1 MRQLLRGLGQF
12 VVSIGEGIKAL
23 FREPECKACKFN
35 EGFIEYLSNEINRL
49 IDERDDYKHKLH
61 LLTRIEQPS
70 HNHEVKIRFDEP
82 NKVKGIISPMK
93 QRAEAERKSR
103 QEHWRALADEAAS
116 LPNISETKDA
126 S

>member
-1 MRQLLRGLGQF
+1 MGLGQF
-12 VVSIGEGIKAL
+12 VVSIGNGIKTL
-23 FREPECKACKFN
+23 FQEPECKVCK
-35 EGFIEYLSNEINRL
+35 SKQEIINFLMEEITQTQMR
-49 IDERDDYKHKLH
+49 EVDYKGKLFR
-61 LLTRIEQPS
+61 LMRLE
-70 HNHEVKIRFDEP
+70 EP
-82 NKVKGIISPMK
+82 NQAQTQTLGPNQRIRGIISPMK

>member
-1 MRQLLRGLGQF
+1 MRQLLLGLGQF
-12 VVSIGEGIKAL
+12 VVSIGNGIKTL

-35 EGFIEYLSNEINRL
+35 EGFIEHLNDEINRL

-70 HNHEVKIRFDEP
+70 QAPIGNHNIRI
-82 NKVKGIISPMK
+82 KGIVSPMK
-93 QRAEAERKSR
+93 QRADAERKSR
-103 QEHWRALADEAAS
+103 EEHWRALADEAAS